1 MRHPIHQKIKRY
13 ILALIGIGLSGV
25 SVMAQGDHM
34 RFVGVVLN
42 AESGKVLPE
51 VNIFQ
56 NKRWVANTSHEGIFD
71 MTIAIS
77 DSLVFSHLGFQDIA
91 LIVDSILI
99 GDDIMVL
106 TMKPEVKR
114 LDSVTVIGKKKME
127 TVLERENR
135 PEYLVPGFD
144 YSQRGK
150 DTRNFKLGLSGTV
163 SHPLTALYRMI
174 SSEYKEEKK
183 YWKLQLRIKEQIR
196 IKEKIHAVLEIMGY
210 AIVDSTYHSFLTH
223 CKMSEEEVNE
233 AVNDYDLYLKIKTC
247 SRSFFGDDSVEPGD
261 FSWEK

>member
-127 TVLERENR
+127 TSTN
-135 PEYLVPGFD
+135 
-144 YSQRGK
+144 S
-150 DTRNFKLGLSGTV
+150 LSNT
-163 SHPLTALYRMI
+163 YI
-174 SSEYKEEKK
+174 SKGR
-183 YWKLQLRIKEQIR
+183 LQLIIWQAFLTK
-196 IKEKIHAVLEIMGY
+196 
-210 AIVDSTYHSFLTH
+210 SFL
-223 CKMSEEEVNE
+223 C
-233 AVNDYDLYLKIKTC
+233 YD
-247 SRSFFGDDSVEPGD
+247 
-261 FSWEK
+261 